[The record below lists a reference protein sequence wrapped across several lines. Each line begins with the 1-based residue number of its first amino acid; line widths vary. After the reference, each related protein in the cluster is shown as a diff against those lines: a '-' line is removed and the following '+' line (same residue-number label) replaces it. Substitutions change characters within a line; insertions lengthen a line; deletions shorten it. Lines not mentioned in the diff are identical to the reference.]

1 MPSPTESTQGEQMK
15 SPASTSRNP
24 AETLTIRLAVST
36 DAAAL
41 RRLAQLDSAPP
52 PEPVPMLVAEV
63 GGELRAA
70 LPVAGGPAIADPFRP
85 TAELVAIL
93 AERARQLAPPPPC
106 RSAWRWRPLRAARPH
121 IMRRFFMS
129 WPSPAMAV
137 AFVALLAA
145 LSGTAIALP
154 GSNTVDSG
162 DIINGQVKG
171 KDIRNNAVTA
181 KKVKN
186 DSLTGLDINE
196 STLGQVPS
204 ANTAGSA
211 NTATTANGVA
221 ANGVNTAA
229 IVDDAVTGPKI
240 AADAVGAS
248 ELKGTYAAVSG
259 GVPAAADTFVDAAA
273 TCNAGDAVLGGGFAW
288 LNDADEIETVF
299 STPDPLT
306 DPNRWIVRSRSGA
319 ANTLFAWA
327 VCLAA

>member
-1 MPSPTESTQGEQMK
+1 MRG
-15 SPASTSRNP
+15 
-24 AETLTIRLAVST
+24 
-36 DAAAL
+36 
-41 RRLAQLDSAPP
+41 
-52 PEPVPMLVAEV
+52 
-63 GGELRAA
+63 
-70 LPVAGGPAIADPFRP
+70 FF
-85 TAELVAIL
+85 
-93 AERARQLAPPPPC
+93 
-106 RSAWRWRPLRAARPH
+106 
-121 IMRRFFMS
+121 MRR
-129 WPSPAMAV
+129 PSPAMAV

-154 GSNTVDSG
+154 GANSVDSG
-162 DIINGQVKG
+162 DIINGQVKR

-186 DSLTGLDINE
+186 GSLAGADIRDDSLTGLDIDE

-211 NTATTANGVA
+211 NTATTATTATTANGVA

-229 IVDDAVTGPKI
+229 IQDGAVTGAKIADDAVTSPKIGPEAITGPDI

-248 ELKGTYAAVSG
+248 ELKGIYSAVSG
-259 GVPAAADTFVDAAA
+259 GTPAAANMFVGATA
-273 TCNAGDAVLGGGFAW
+273 TCNPGDAVLGGGFAW
-288 LNDADEIETVF
+288 QNDADEIETVY

-306 DPNRWIVRSRSGA
+306 NPNKWIVRSRSGA